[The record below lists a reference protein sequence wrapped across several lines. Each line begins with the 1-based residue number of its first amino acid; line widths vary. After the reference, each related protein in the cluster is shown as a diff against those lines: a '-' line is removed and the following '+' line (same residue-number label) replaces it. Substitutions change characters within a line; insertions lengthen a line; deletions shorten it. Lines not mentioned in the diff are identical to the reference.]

1 MQLLQRSLA
10 AFLCLGLTA
19 PPVSDWSQEPPA
31 AGKPAPAGAKARA
44 PYQSG
49 QLHGD
54 ERILHAMNRL
64 TFGPRPGDLDVVRTI
79 GLDNWFEQQLHPA
92 SLDLTDLNARL
103 AEFPA
108 MQWNPEDLLFRMPSN
123 AIIRQAIDGKGPI
136 PDRGVWHAIYE
147 NQIYR
152 VSQKKQEKAQQK
164 APPAAAPTSL
174 AAAAA
179 GAMNAASPT
188 QREVEKA
195 ENPTPMT
202 RDPDPFQANRNDNGA
217 MMAANA
223 PMAPPPPAFSPEQIG
238 AVLNLPPQQ
247 RVYRVATMQQPE
259 FDDFFKSLK
268 PMQRVQLDAGLTPD
282 EREVVGALEN
292 PERLITEE

>member
-54 ERILHAMNRL
+54 KRILHAMNRL

-108 MQWNPEDLLFRMPSN
+108 MQWTPQDLLFRVPSN
-123 AIIRQAIDGKGPI
+123 AIIRQVIDGKAPV
-136 PDRGVWHAIYE
+136 PDRGVLHAIYE
-147 NQIYR
+147 DQIYR
-152 VSQKKQEKAQQK
+152 VTEKKQEQAQK
-164 APPAAAPTSL
+164 KEADLYKSSSVAAPATPSI
-174 AAAAA
+174 
-179 GAMNAASPT
+179 
-188 QREVEKA
+188 
-195 ENPTPMT
+195 NP
-202 RDPDPFQANRNDNGA
+202 G
-217 MMAANA
+217 MA
-223 PMAPPPPAFSPEQIG
+223 
-238 AVLNLPPQQ
+238 
-247 RVYRVATMQQPE
+247 
-259 FDDFFKSLK
+259 
-268 PMQRVQLDAGLTPD
+268 
-282 EREVVGALEN
+282 
-292 PERLITEE
+292 